1 MIRSLLYVPGTSE
14 RFIAKAHER
23 GADAIIVDLEDAVVA
38 ERKAEAR
45 DALPATVA
53 AVRRGGAL
61 VFVRINN
68 ERERL
73 LADAEAA
80 CRAGAD
86 GLYVPKVASAGLLME
101 IAAHLAP
108 IEAALGRRPLD
119 FVPLIEDPGAV
130 FDARDIARGPRVLA
144 LSAGAEDI
152 ATAMG
157 AEPVPDVLRLP
168 KLLIHMAAKAAGVLS
183 FGLLRTVADYSD
195 RDGMVAAAREARQFG
210 FDGASCIHPSV
221 VPVLNEAFSPSEADL
236 AFARRVVGAQI
247 EARREG
253 RGAFLVDGRFVDAPI
268 LARAERLI
276 ARAQAVPNPTGGR
289 DA

>member
-1 MIRSLLYVPGTSE
+1 MIRSLLYVPGTSD

-38 ERKAEAR
+38 ERKTEAR
-45 DALPATVA
+45 EALAATVD

-68 ERERL
+68 EPSL
-73 LADAEAA
+73 LKPDAEAA

-86 GLYVPKVASAGLLME
+86 GLYVPKVADADLLSDL
-101 IAAHLAP
+101 AAHLAP

-130 FDARDIARGPRVLA
+130 FDARAIARGPRVLA

-183 FGLLRTVADYSD
+183 FGLLRTVADYAD
-195 RDGMVAAAREARQFG
+195 RDAMVAAAREARQFG

-221 VPVLNEAFSPSEADL
+221 VPVLNDAFSPSEAEL
-236 AFARRVVGAQI
+236 AFARKVVAADAA
-247 EARREG
+247 ARREG
-253 RGAFLVDGRFVDAPI
+253 LGAYKVDGRFVDAPI
-268 LARAERLI
+268 VRRAEMTLARETNI
-276 ARAQAVPNPTGGR
+276 PTPARSA
-289 DA
+289 

>member
-23 GADAIIVDLEDAVVA
+23 GADAIVVDLEDAVTP
-38 ERKAEAR
+38 ERKVEAR
-45 DALPATVA
+45 DKLAETVA

-68 ERERL
+68 DPEL
-73 LADAEAA
+73 LLPDAQSA

-86 GLYVPKVASAGLLME
+86 GLYVPKVGDAALLAHL
-101 IAAHLAP
+101 AADLAP

-119 FVPLIEDPGAV
+119 FVPLIEDPGAI
-130 FDARDIARGPRVLA
+130 FDARAIGRGPRVLA

-157 AEPVPDVLRLP
+157 AEPTPDVLRLP
-168 KLLIHMAAKAAGVLS
+168 KLLIHMAAKAVGVLS
-183 FGLLRTVADYSD
+183 FGLLRTVADYGD
-195 RDGMVAAAREARQFG
+195 RAALAAAAREARQFG

-221 VPVLNEAFSPSEADL
+221 VPVLNEAFAPGEAEL
-236 AFARRVVGAQI
+236 AFARRVVDAQGD
-247 EARREG
+247 ARRDG

-268 LARAERLI
+268 LARAKRLL
-276 ARAQAVPNPTGGR
+276 ALGATVSSKTGGR

>member
-1 MIRSLLYVPGTSE
+1 MIRSLLYVPGTAE

-23 GADAIIVDLEDAVVA
+23 GADAIIVDLEDAVVP

-45 DALPATVA
+45 ARLPETLGL
-53 AVRRGGAL
+53 VRRGGAT

-68 ERERL
+68 EPELL

-86 GLYVPKVASAGLLME
+86 GLYVPKVADPALL
-101 IAAHLAP
+101 AHLQERLAP
-108 IEAALGRRPLD
+108 IEAAMGRPPLD
-119 FVPLIEDPGAV
+119 FVPLIEDPGAI
-130 FDARDIARGPRVLA
+130 FDARAIAQGPRVLA

-157 AEPVPDVLRLP
+157 AEPTPDVLRLP

-183 FGLLRTVADYSD
+183 FGLLRTVADYAD
-195 RDGMVAAAREARQFG
+195 REGLAAAAREARQHG

-221 VPVLNEAFSPSEADL
+221 VPVLNEAFAPTEADL
-236 AFARRVVGAQI
+236 AFARRVVDADAA
-247 EARREG
+247 ARREG

-268 LARAERLI
+268 LARAERLL
-276 ARAQAVPNPTGGR
+276 ARSAAGSLQTGGR

>member
-45 DALPATVA
+45 DALTETVA

-68 ERERL
+68 DREL
-73 LADAEAA
+73 LMPDAEAA

-86 GLYVPKVASAGLLME
+86 GLYVPKVGDAGLLSDL
-101 IAAHLAP
+101 AAHVAP

-119 FVPLIEDPGAV
+119 FVPLIEDPGAI
-130 FDARDIARGPRVLA
+130 FDARAIAAGPRVLA

-168 KLLIHMAAKAAGVLS
+168 KLLIHMAAKAGGVLS

-195 RDGMVAAAREARQFG
+195 RDGMLAAAREARQFG

-221 VPVLNEAFSPSEADL
+221 VPVLNEAFSPSEAEI
-236 AFARRVVGAQI
+236 AFARRVLSADV
-247 EARREG
+247 EAHRDG

-268 LARAERLI
+268 LARAERLL
-276 ARAQAVPNPTGGR
+276 ARARSVPNQRGGP